1 MCKKRDR
8 KWSCAHRRAGSFQVK
23 RTRPGNRMERIFFPS
38 PSPNCI
44 YQFLRIFI
52 GNGERGWDVSR
63 PVRGPRRVNPA
74 SGLSTRSFLPC
85 VSKRKRGEEESRRE
99 KRKRGGRG
107 ASLNASRQNSLN
119 ARESS
124 CRCRFSP
131 FSPLLPP
138 LPFLFFPLHDVCRL
152 FHLANPA
159 VPLHRHPISAP
170 RESTLR
176 TSAAVA
182 PCPRL
187 SPIIPR
193 QRKTKRRRNKYS
205 PGRKQPPG
213 EREGLGSPTFDDVLF
228 FPISNTLFLLPFFS
242 LDLWRKILS
251 RFMRFSLLPA
261 FVAFPPRGFYE
272 RASSIFINFLIFNS
286 FSFFFFFDIGLGLEC
301 WI

>member
-1 MCKKRDR
+1 MIM
-8 KWSCAHRRAGSFQVK
+8 CAHRRAGSFQVK

-138 LPFLFFPLHDVCRL
+138 SSFPVFPPSRC
-152 FHLANPA
+152 
-159 VPLHRHPISAP
+159 
-170 RESTLR
+170 
-176 TSAAVA
+176 
-182 PCPRL
+182 L
-187 SPIIPR
+187 SPLPPCQPGGPVTPPPHFRASRIHAPHF
-193 QRKTKRRRNKYS
+193 RRRCPLSTPFPDYS
-205 PGRKQPPG
+205 ATK
-213 EREGLGSPTFDDVLF
+213 EDKAAE
-228 FPISNTLFLLPFFS
+228 
-242 LDLWRKILS
+242 K
-251 RFMRFSLLPA
+251 
-261 FVAFPPRGFYE
+261 
-272 RASSIFINFLIFNS
+272 
-286 FSFFFFFDIGLGLEC
+286 
-301 WI
+301 